1 MSSHFPA
8 TAALPDAVPDA
19 RERAARLLMAATPLA
34 QLSLADAMTVIGVM
48 QPLFVRSGT
57 LLMEEGETADTD
69 YMALL
74 LEGEVR
80 AESGTGVP
88 GQDVVISVIGAGS
101 LIGEMGVLDGAPR
114 SATCTAL
121 ADLKLAILSRDA
133 LMALIDTHPGVAARL
148 LLAISKGL
156 SDRLRE
162 SNRRLRTLS
171 QVSRA
176 VQHELDAAHSVNRR
190 LLNR

>member
-1 MSSHFPA
+1 MTPSTSHA
-8 TAALPDAVPDA
+8 TTLPDAQA
-19 RERAARLLMAATPLA
+19 RAARLLMEAAPLA
-34 QLSLADAMTVIGVM
+34 RLSLADALVLIGVM
-48 QPLFVRSGT
+48 QPVFVRGGT
-57 LLMEEGETADTD
+57 LLMEEGQTLDID

-80 AESGTGVP
+80 AESGTGTP
-88 GQDVVISVIGAGS
+88 GQDMVISLIGAGS

-121 ADLKLAILSRDA
+121 TDLKLATLSREA
-133 LMALIDTHPGVAARL
+133 LLALIETHPSVAARL

-190 LLNR
+190 LLVG